1 MQIFNESIKQ
11 KPFITLKN
19 IKKNFGNVQALN
31 NVNLRVFPGQVMAIL
46 GENGAGKSTLMNI
59 LSGVHKR
66 SSGQILDEHNF
77 EMEFQNIK
85 DAEKFGITIIHQE
98 ILAFQDM
105 TVLDNV
111 FIGHEIRNKIGLI
124 DYKKEKRLFFEAL
137 TEIGMHIDPGTLM
150 SQLTIA
156 QQQMIGIA
164 KAILKESK
172 IIIMDEPTSSLS
184 KKETDVLFK
193 IIKKLKEQNKAILYI
208 SHRLDE
214 IPLICD
220 FITIIRDGQYIGEF
234 VVGEI
239 NEDEI
244 INHMVGREVTQKF
257 PDKINSKSNEK
268 ILEVKNLT
276 TDLFSNVSFEV
287 MKGEILGFSGLVGS
301 KRTEIFKTIIGLIKK
316 QAGVVTFHGNEINL
330 KSPSQA
336 IKTGIYYVTED
347 RKVEGLFL
355 DDSIKNNILLSSLKS
370 VSHYGI
376 LSQNLEKETVNK
388 YFNELKIKA
397 SNAGAKVK
405 TMSGGNQQKVLIAKA
420 LAAQPKL
427 IIFDEPTRGV
437 DVGARRE
444 IYDLIVNVQKSGVPI
459 ILISS
464 DLPEIVGMSNRVIVV
479 KEGKI
484 TKTLA
489 TEINAENIMQY
500 AI

>member
-1 MQIFNESIKQ
+1 
-11 KPFITLKN
+11 
-19 IKKNFGNVQALN
+19 
-31 NVNLRVFPGQVMAIL
+31 
-46 GENGAGKSTLMNI
+46 
-59 LSGVHKR
+59 
-66 SSGQILDEHNF
+66 
-77 EMEFQNIK
+77 
-85 DAEKFGITIIHQE
+85 
-98 ILAFQDM
+98 
-105 TVLDNV
+105 
-111 FIGHEIRNKIGLI
+111 
-124 DYKKEKRLFFEAL
+124 
-137 TEIGMHIDPGTLM
+137 
-150 SQLTIA
+150 
-156 QQQMIGIA
+156 
-164 KAILKESK
+164 
-172 IIIMDEPTSSLS
+172 
-184 KKETDVLFK
+184 
-193 IIKKLKEQNKAILYI
+193 
-208 SHRLDE
+208 
-214 IPLICD
+214 
-220 FITIIRDGQYIGEF
+220 
-234 VVGEI
+234 
-239 NEDEI
+239 
-244 INHMVGREVTQKF
+244 
-257 PDKINSKSNEK
+257 
-268 ILEVKNLT
+268 
-276 TDLFSNVSFEV
+276 